1 MNYPFQHFLIED
13 IYNTYPT
20 NIQKKC
26 LQLRTLIFDIAS
38 NHSEIGPIEE
48 TLRWNEPTYIPS
60 QSKSGSMIRIHHKQ
74 NKPYDFA
81 LYFLCNTSLIDQF
94 KEQYPN
100 SFTFGGN
107 RALEFMV
114 NDPLPLKEIKNCM
127 YQALTYYLD

>member
-1 MNYPFQHFLIED
+1 
-13 IYNTYPT
+13 
-20 NIQKKC
+20 
-26 LQLRTLIFDIAS
+26 
-38 NHSEIGPIEE
+38 
-48 TLRWNEPTYIPS
+48 
-60 QSKSGSMIRIHHKQ
+60 MIRIHHKQ

-114 NDPLPLKEIKNCM
+114 NDPLPLKEIKTVCIKQK
-127 YQALTYYLD
+127 YIKTIGFETKQLLQ